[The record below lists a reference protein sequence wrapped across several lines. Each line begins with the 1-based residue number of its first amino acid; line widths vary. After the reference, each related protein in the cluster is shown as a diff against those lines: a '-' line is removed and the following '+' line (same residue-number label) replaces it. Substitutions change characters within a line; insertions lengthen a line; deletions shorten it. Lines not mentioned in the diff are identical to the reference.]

1 MPKKTNN
8 TDIDLTSNENTS
20 EQKLPLLGLGDA
32 ISKVTAALGIEECQ
46 GCQKRKDIANSIF
59 PWLRASRDYKDDE
72 VTFIRSLQSKNTMSN
87 DEANRLFNLYNEI
100 FPAPRRLD
108 RCNCPGL
115 ILKII
120 ERLAAFI

>member
-1 MPKKTNN
+1 MKKKTNN
-8 TDIDLTSNENTS
+8 IEIDLTSNENTS

-32 ISKVTAALGIEECQ
+32 ISKVTAALGIEECE
-46 GCQKRKDIANSIF
+46 GCQKRKAIANSIF

-72 VTFIRSLQSKNTMSN
+72 VIFIRLLKSKNTMSS
-87 DEANRLFNLYNEI
+87 DEADRLFNLYNEI
-100 FPAPRRLD
+100 FPAQRRLE
-108 RCNCPGL
+108 RCSCPGL